1 MKLLT
6 LSAAVAALALVL
18 TACAGAPP
26 EDAAGGEEKPAST
39 KTDAVVATTGEIR
52 TLDPTALSTAFT
64 SGGDRATAV
73 YGSLM
78 KYDEKGGVV
87 PAMADSLESDDL
99 TVWTLTL
106 REGVTFTDG
115 TAYDA
120 DAVMFNLERHR
131 AADSTSPAKSLMSSV
146 DTIEVVDPLTLE
158 FTLIRPSGS
167 FPSLL
172 TNNTT
177 LGYIGSPAAYEA
189 DPEGFATEPVGAGPF
204 VMKEWVRDSHMLLE
218 ANPDYWDADN
228 VALTSLRFNSIADTQ
243 TRTQALMSKALDMAP
258 PLQGSEWLQFRDND
272 DFTIYLDGSLG
283 AQSFYPNVSRGPMAD
298 PDVRRAVQMGIDPK
312 SANTVLNA
320 DAIEWDG
327 NHDCIPFAP
336 DTDACSPGAYPDAD
350 VDEAKRIIAD
360 YAADGGDMDVRM
372 LSTVNQK
379 YYHDYFELVLTE
391 LGFTVEVVPADLT
404 QFAGQTVE
412 GNYDVIVAL
421 RLPFVS
427 PFPAFFN
434 QISNTGSNYLK
445 HEDTQF
451 QSALEAA
458 RDAAPAD
465 QAAAWGEV
473 NKQIGEKGYAFWVT
487 PSSNRAVSVAEFHP
501 GNDLTIGGGGVWYPA
516 DAYFR

>member
-1 MKLLT
+1 MKLQA

-18 TACAGAPP
+18 TACSSAPP
-26 EDAAGGEEKPAST
+26 EESGDEGSGST
-39 KTDAVVATTGEIR
+39 RTDAVVATTGEIR

-64 SGGDRATAV
+64 SGGDRASAI

-78 KYDEKGGVV
+78 KYDEEGGVV
-87 PAMADSLESDDL
+87 PAMAQSLESDDL
-99 TVWTLTL
+99 RVWTLTL
-106 REGVTFTDG
+106 RDGVEFTDG
-115 TAYDA
+115 TVYDA
-120 DAVMFNLERHR
+120 EAVLFNIDRHR
-131 AADSTSPAKSLMSSV
+131 ADDSTSPAKSLLSSV
-146 DTIEVVDPLTLE
+146 ESIEILDPLTLE
-158 FTLIRPSGS
+158 FTLVRPSGS

-177 LGYIGSPAAYEA
+177 LGYIGSPTALQA
-189 DPEGFATEPVGAGPF
+189 DPEGFSTAPVAAGPF
-204 VMKEWVRDSHMLLE
+204 VMDEWVRDSHMSLT

-228 VALTSLRFNSIADTQ
+228 VALTSLRFNTIADAQ
-243 TRTQALMSKALDMAP
+243 TRTQALMSKALDLAP
-258 PLQGSEWLQFRDND
+258 PLQGSEWVQFRDND
-272 DFTIYLDGSLG
+272 DFVIYLEGSLG

-298 PDVRRAVQMGIDPK
+298 PEVRRAVQMGIDPK

-327 NHDCIPFAP
+327 DHDCVPFVP
-336 DTDACSPGAYPDAD
+336 DTDACSSGSYPDAD
-350 VDEAKRIIAD
+350 IEEAKRIIAD
-360 YAADGGDMDVRM
+360 YAADGGDVKVRM
-372 LSTVNQK
+372 LSTVTQK

-391 LGFTVEVVPADLT
+391 LGFDVEVNAADLT

-445 HEDTQF
+445 HEDPEF
-451 QSALEAA
+451 QAALETA
-458 RDAAPAD
+458 RDASPED

-473 NKQIGEKGYAFWVT
+473 NRQIGEKGYAFWAT
-487 PSSNRAVSVAEFHP
+487 PSSNRAISVAEFHP
-501 GNDLTIGGGGVWYPA
+501 GNPRTIGGGGVWYPA
-516 DAYFR
+516 DAYFS